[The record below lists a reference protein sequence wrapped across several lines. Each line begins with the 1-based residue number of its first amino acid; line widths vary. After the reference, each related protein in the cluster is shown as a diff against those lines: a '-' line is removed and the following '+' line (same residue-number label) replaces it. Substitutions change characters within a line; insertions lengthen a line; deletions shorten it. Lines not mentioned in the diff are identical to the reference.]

1 VENSSWNTNT
11 KEANPFMALQYTA
24 RMSASTPR
32 ATTLA
37 SRARLAAAAAAVA
50 VSIPLAVAAAAATA
64 SAVPAHG
71 PAVAWSAPAQYS
83 PVTTPHRPHSHL
95 SGSHSIALAAP
106 SPNPSLAWLQ
116 SPGGQAQVT
125 FNGDVTA
132 LAAALETESFAS
144 TDANHLLFE
153 TDARAV
159 RAEARTILS
168 SPDLLPAVNRGR
180 YKEMLHDFIN
190 VADLLQP
197 GPDYGTTAEDY
208 TAWYTAL
215 GASDIVVS

>member
-1 VENSSWNTNT
+1 MEHEHEG
-11 KEANPFMALQYTA
+11 EANPSMALQYTA
-24 RMSASTPR
+24 SISASTPR
-32 ATTLA
+32 TRTPA

-50 VSIPLAVAAAAATA
+50 VSIPLAVGAAAATA
-64 SAVPAHG
+64 SIVPAHG
-71 PAVAWSAPAQYS
+71 PAAAWSGPARYS
-83 PVTTPHRPHSHL
+83 AVTTPHRAHSHL
-95 SGSHSIALAAP
+95 SGLRSIEQAAP

-125 FNGDVTA
+125 FNADVTV
-132 LAAALETESFAS
+132 LAAALETESFAA
-144 TDANHLLFE
+144 TDANHVVFE
-153 TDARAV
+153 NDARAV
-159 RAEARTILS
+159 RAEAVTILS
-168 SPDLLPAVNRGR
+168 RPDLLPTVDRGR

-215 GASDIVVS
+215 RASDIVVS